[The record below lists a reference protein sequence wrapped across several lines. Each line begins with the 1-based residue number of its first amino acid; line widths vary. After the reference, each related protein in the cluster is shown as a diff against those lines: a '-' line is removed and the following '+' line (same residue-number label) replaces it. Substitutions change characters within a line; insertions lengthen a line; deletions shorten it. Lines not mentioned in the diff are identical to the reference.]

1 VTERDAVTEA
11 WLRQLARALAAAVVA
26 IPPEVR
32 AKREAEGWPVGLSR
46 PGEGRPRSGR

>member
-1 VTERDAVTEA
+1 VTERDAATEA

-32 AKREAEGWPVGLSR
+32 AKRAAQRWPEGLSR
-46 PGEGRPRSGR
+46 PDKGAHV